1 MYTPPYTFPTLLLF
15 SNPPFCSAF
24 LCPLKI
30 IELFHFVYLQQLL
43 NNFFF
48 SLKYL
53 LMCWWWSWIVFF
65 IFLSKNLFCFV
76 LFLLFFFK
84 KKESFLPF
92 YFFGYKRKR
101 ELESR
106 FSASFY
112 LLLKTLPAVA
122 FLTHL
127 IITVSHYTL
136 LF

>member
-15 SNPPFCSAF
+15 SNPPFF
-24 LCPLKI
+24 LLFFMSLKI
-30 IELFHFVYLQQLL
+30 MIKWFLFVYLQQLL
-43 NNFFF
+43 NIIFF

-76 LFLLFFFK
+76 LFLLFLK
-84 KKESFLPF
+84 ATFLPF

>member
-15 SNPPFCSAF
+15 SNPPYF
-24 LCPLKI
+24 LLFFMSLKI
-30 IELFHFVYLQQLL
+30 MIKWFLFVYLQQLL
-43 NNFFF
+43 NIFF
-48 SLKYL
+48 L
-53 LMCWWWSWIVFF
+53 LEIPTYVLVVILNC
-65 IFLSKNLFCFV
+65 IFYFLVQKFVLFCFIPFV
-76 LFLLFFFK
+76 FK
-84 KKESFLPF
+84 KKTFLPF